1 MGVNVVAMKLASALR
16 LPKLGNYRLA
26 FVGAGG
32 KTTAM
37 FQLASELAPALAT
50 TSTHLGAWQV
60 GAADRHFAWPEGD
73 PLPDIEAW
81 IGSGVTLITGQPES
95 DTDRWMGLSSAQLAK
110 IDALA
115 GYHDLPVLVEAD
127 GARQKPLKAPAD
139 HEPAIP
145 GFADLVV
152 LVAGLSA
159 LGKPL
164 LQEWVHR
171 PEQFSALSGIELG
184 AFITPGALA
193 TVLGHPQGGLKNIPD
208 HARRVLLLAQ
218 ADTPELQAAGQSLAK
233 QLLPVFHSVLV
244 ASRPTPAA
252 GQPYKDTTRRPT
264 LEVHAV
270 HESVAGIILAAGG
283 ASRMG
288 RPKQLLDIH
297 GEPFVTHVAR
307 TALEGGLSPVIVVT
321 GAWAEEV
328 SEAVR
333 DMPIRIAS
341 NREWQSG
348 QGSSVG
354 IGVRALPAECGAAI
368 FLLADQPQIPA
379 TLISALVAE
388 HARALAPIIAPLV
401 NERRG
406 NPVCFD
412 RVTFPDLMALT
423 GDQGGRALFSRY
435 PVIWLPWHDASVL
448 LDVDTEEDY
457 RKLVEK

>member
-1 MGVNVVAMKLASALR
+1 MGVILVEMNLASALR
-16 LPKLGNYRLA
+16 LPKLGNRCLA

-37 FQLASELAPALAT
+37 FQLAGELAPTLAT

-60 GAADRHFAWPEGD
+60 DSADRHLAWPEGD

-81 IGSGVTLITGQPES
+81 IGSGVTLITGQMDGE
-95 DTDRWMGLSSAQLAK
+95 TDRWMGLSPAQLAK

-145 GFADLVV
+145 GFVDLLIV
-152 LVAGLSA
+152 VAGLSA

-171 PEQFSALSGIELG
+171 PERFSALSGIELG
-184 AFITPGALA
+184 AAISPRALV
-193 TVLGHPQGGLKNIPD
+193 TVLGHSQGGLKNIPD
-208 HARRVLLLAQ
+208 HARRVLLFTQ
-218 ADTPELQAAGQSLAK
+218 ADTPELQAVGQSLAK

-244 ASRPTPAA
+244 AARSTPAA
-252 GQPYKDTTRRPT
+252 GEPLTGSARNPT

-307 TALEGGLSPVIVVT
+307 TALESGLSPVIVVT
-321 GAWAEEV
+321 GAWTEEV
-328 SEAVR
+328 SAAVR
-333 DMPIRIAS
+333 GLPVRIAD
-341 NREWQSG
+341 NPEWQSG
-348 QGSSVG
+348 QGSSVSS
-354 IGVRALPAECGAAI
+354 GVRALPAECGAAI
-368 FLLADQPQIPA
+368 FLLADQPQIPS
-379 TLISALVAE
+379 TLIRELTAE
-388 HARALAPIIAPLV
+388 HARTLVPIIAPLV

-412 RVTFPDLMALT
+412 RVTFPDLLALT

-435 PVIWLPWHDASVL
+435 PVTWLPWHDASVL
-448 LDVDTEEDY
+448 VDVDTEEDY
-457 RKLVEK
+457 RKLIA